1 MYSKENNVDVVGIN
15 DDNNSNE
22 NRNGEILR
30 YIDTK
35 SNESEWHQVPLVSG
49 LLSTSILCSILT
61 DTKD

>member
-22 NRNGEILR
+22 NHNGEILR

-35 SNESEWHQVPLVSG
+35 SNETEWHQVPLVELAVYYRHQSYAQ
-49 LLSTSILCSILT
+49 S
-61 DTKD
+61 